1 TADRILVSSGIDG
14 NSQVEAYNGR
24 TSTREDAFAAYS
36 NSRAQVFSAAIDDD
50 SIFNVQGLLGTQD
63 GVQKALSPSGA
74 SKSTLPQSTVSYPP
88 LRIAVLRN

>member
-1 TADRILVSSGIDG
+1 
-14 NSQVEAYNGR
+14 
-24 TSTREDAFAAYS
+24 
-36 NSRAQVFSAAIDDD
+36 VFSAAIDDD

-88 LRIAVLRN
+88 LRIAILRN